1 MNRRMENQEEPNLD
15 DYISE
20 EEREHLLAG
29 LHRFLVWVGE
39 KIPEEVEV
47 NGKSIKL
54 HELIWR
60 CVHKKELTE
69 EEKKRLLDLVQ
80 LLETKEKHDE
90 EFLHKANLTHEEAKR
105 LYDESASL
113 IRAIM
118 DLRECESGKIKLKE
132 SRDEIRQKIDDA
144 RRWIGFLKNIGKKN

>member
-1 MNRRMENQEEPNLD
+1 MNRKEELSLD

-39 KIPEEVEV
+39 KVPEEVEV
-47 NGKSIKL
+47 DGKSIKL

-60 CVHKKELTE
+60 CIHKKQLSE
-69 EEKKRLLDLVQ
+69 EEKERLLELIHI
-80 LLETKEKHDE
+80 LETKEKHDE
-90 EFLHKANLTHEEAKR
+90 DALHKAHLTHEEAKR
-105 LYDESASL
+105 LYEESASL

-118 DLRECESGKIKLKE
+118 DLRECEVGKVKLKE
-132 SRDEIRQKIDDA
+132 SSDEIRSKVEDA
-144 RRWIGFLKNIGKKN
+144 RRWIGFLKNVGKKTAL

>member
-1 MNRRMENQEEPNLD
+1 MNKKEELSLD

-39 KIPEEVEV
+39 KVPEEVEV
-47 NGKSIKL
+47 DGKSIKL

-60 CVHKKELTE
+60 CIHKKQLSEQEKERLSELI
-69 EEKKRLLDLVQ
+69 Q
-80 LLETKEKHDE
+80 ILETKEKHDE
-90 EFLHKANLTHEEAKR
+90 DALHKAHLTREEAKR
-105 LYDESASL
+105 LYEESASL

-118 DLRECESGKIKLKE
+118 DLRECEAGKVKLKE
-132 SRDEIRQKIDDA
+132 SSDEIRSKVEDA
-144 RRWIGFLKNIGKKN
+144 RRWIGFLKNVGKKSAL

>member
-1 MNRRMENQEEPNLD
+1 MTRKEEHNLD
-15 DYISE
+15 DYISP

-39 KIPEEVEV
+39 KVPDEVEV

-60 CVHKKELTE
+60 CIHKKKLSEQE
-69 EEKKRLLDLVQ
+69 RMRLLELVHI
-80 LLETKEKHDE
+80 LETKEKHDE
-90 EFLHKANLTHEEAKR
+90 EALHKANLTREEAKR

-118 DLRECESGKIKLKE
+118 DLRECEAGKVKLKE
-132 SRDEIRQKIDDA
+132 SRDEIRRKVDDA
-144 RRWIGFLKNIGKKN
+144 RRWIGFLKNIGKKS

>member
-1 MNRRMENQEEPNLD
+1 MNQQEEHNLD
-15 DYISE
+15 DYISP

-39 KIPEEVEV
+39 KIPDEIEV

-60 CVHKKELTE
+60 CIHKKELSE
-69 EEKKRLLDLVQ
+69 QERMRLLELVHT
-80 LLETKEKHDE
+80 LETKEKHDE
-90 EFLHKANLTHEEAKR
+90 EALHKANLTHEEARR

-118 DLRECESGKIKLKE
+118 DLRECEAGKIKLKE
-132 SRDEIRQKIDDA
+132 SSDEIKRKVDDA
-144 RRWIGFLKNIGKKN
+144 RRWIGFLKNVGKKS

>member
-1 MNRRMENQEEPNLD
+1 MNQQEEHNLD
-15 DYISE
+15 DYISP

-60 CVHKKELTE
+60 CIHKKELSE
-69 EEKKRLLDLVQ
+69 QERMRLLELVHI
-80 LLETKEKHDE
+80 LETKEKHDE
-90 EFLHKANLTHEEAKR
+90 EALHKANLTREEAKR

-118 DLRECESGKIKLKE
+118 DLRECEAGKIKLKE
-132 SRDEIRQKIDDA
+132 SRDEIRRKVEDA
-144 RRWIGFLKNIGKKN
+144 RRWVGFLKNIGKKS

>member
-1 MNRRMENQEEPNLD
+1 MNQKEEYNID

-39 KIPEEVEV
+39 KIPNEVEV
-47 NGKSIKL
+47 DGKNIKL
-54 HELIWR
+54 NELIWR
-60 CVHKKELTE
+60 CIHKKELTE
-69 EEKKRLLDLVQ
+69 QEKKRLLELVHV
-80 LLETKEKHDE
+80 LETKEKHDE
-90 EFLHKANLTHEEAKR
+90 EALHKVNLTREEAKR

-118 DLRECESGKIKLKE
+118 DLRECEAGKIKLKE
-132 SRDEIRQKIDDA
+132 SSDEIRRRVDDA
-144 RRWIGFLKNIGKKN
+144 RRWIGFLKNIGKKS

>member
-1 MNRRMENQEEPNLD
+1 MNKKEELSLD

-39 KIPEEVEV
+39 KVPEEVEV
-47 NGKSIKL
+47 DGKSIKL

-60 CVHKKELTE
+60 CIHKKQLSEQ
-69 EEKKRLLDLVQ
+69 EKERLLELIHI
-80 LLETKEKHDE
+80 LETKEKHDE
-90 EFLHKANLTHEEAKR
+90 DALHKANLTREEAKR
-105 LYDESASL
+105 LYEESAGL

-118 DLRECESGKIKLKE
+118 DLRECEAGKVKLKE
-132 SRDEIRQKIDDA
+132 SSDEIRSKVEDA
-144 RRWIGFLKNIGKKN
+144 RRWIGFLKNVGKKSAL

>member
-1 MNRRMENQEEPNLD
+1 MTRKEEHNLD
-15 DYISE
+15 DYISP

-39 KIPEEVEV
+39 KVPDEVEV

-60 CVHKKELTE
+60 CIHKKELSE
-69 EEKKRLLDLVQ
+69 QERMRLLELVRI
-80 LLETKEKHDE
+80 LEIKEKHDE
-90 EFLHKANLTHEEAKR
+90 EALHKANLTREEAKR

-118 DLRECESGKIKLKE
+118 DLRECEAGKIKLKE
-132 SRDEIRQKIDDA
+132 SRDEIRRKVDDA
-144 RRWIGFLKNIGKKN
+144 RRWIGFLKNVGKKS

>member
-1 MNRRMENQEEPNLD
+1 MHARTDQNQVPRLD

-39 KIPEEVEV
+39 QIPEEVEV

-60 CVHKKELTE
+60 CIHKKGLSEQEKERLREL
-69 EEKKRLLDLVQ
+69 VH

-90 EFLHKANLTHEEAKR
+90 EALRKASLTREEAKR
-105 LYDESASL
+105 LYDESAAL
-113 IRAIM
+113 IRAII
-118 DLRECESGKIKLKE
+118 DLRECEEGKVKLKE
-132 SRDEIRQKIDDA
+132 SGDEVKRKIDDA
-144 RRWIGFLKNIGKKN
+144 RRWIDFLKTVGKRS

>member
-1 MNRRMENQEEPNLD
+1 MNKKEELSLD

-39 KIPEEVEV
+39 KVPEEVEV
-47 NGKSIKL
+47 DGKSIKL

-60 CVHKKELTE
+60 CIHKKQLSEQEKERLSELI
-69 EEKKRLLDLVQ
+69 Q
-80 LLETKEKHDE
+80 ILETKEKHDE
-90 EFLHKANLTHEEAKR
+90 DALHKAHLTREEAKR
-105 LYDESASL
+105 LYEESASL

-118 DLRECESGKIKLKE
+118 DLRECEAGKVKLKE
-132 SRDEIRQKIDDA
+132 SSDEIRSKVEDA
-144 RRWIGFLKNIGKKN
+144 RRWIGFLKNVGKKNAL

>member
-1 MNRRMENQEEPNLD
+1 MNQQEEHNLD
-15 DYISE
+15 DYISP

-60 CVHKKELTE
+60 CIHKKELSE
-69 EEKKRLLDLVQ
+69 QERMRLLELVHI
-80 LLETKEKHDE
+80 LETKEKHDE
-90 EFLHKANLTHEEAKR
+90 EALHKANLTREEAKR

-118 DLRECESGKIKLKE
+118 DLRECEAGKIKLKQ
-132 SRDEIRQKIDDA
+132 SRDEIRRKVDDA
-144 RRWIGFLKNIGKKN
+144 RRWVGFLKNIGKKS

>member
-1 MNRRMENQEEPNLD
+1 MKEQEEPTLD

-20 EEREHLLAG
+20 EERERLLAG
-29 LHRFLVWVGE
+29 LHRFLIWVGE
-39 KIPEEVEV
+39 QVPEDVLV
-47 NGKSIKL
+47 NGKNIKL

-60 CVHKKELTE
+60 CVHNRELTDD
-69 EEKKRLLDLVQ
+69 EKKRLSELAQ
-80 LLETKEKHDE
+80 YLETKEKRDE
-90 EFLHKANLTHEEAKR
+90 EALRKASLTRQEAKR

-144 RRWIGFLKNIGKKN
+144 RRWICFLKNVGKKN

>member
-1 MNRRMENQEEPNLD
+1 MKEQEEPTID

-29 LHRFLVWVGE
+29 LHRFLIWVGE
-39 KIPEEVEV
+39 QIPDEVLV

-60 CVHKKELTE
+60 CVHNKELTDD
-69 EEKKRLLDLVQ
+69 EKKRLLELVQ
-80 LLETKEKHDE
+80 FLETKEKHDE
-90 EFLHKANLTHEEAKR
+90 EALRRAKITREEAKR
-105 LYDESASL
+105 LYTESASL

-118 DLRECESGKIKLKE
+118 DLRECEAGKIKLKE
-132 SRDEIRQKIDDA
+132 SREEIRQRIDDA
-144 RRWIGFLKNIGKKN
+144 RRWIGFLKEIGKKG

>member
-1 MNRRMENQEEPNLD
+1 MNQQEKHNLD
-15 DYISE
+15 DYISP

-60 CVHKKELTE
+60 CIHKKELSE
-69 EEKKRLLDLVQ
+69 QERMRLLELVHI
-80 LLETKEKHDE
+80 LETKEKYDE
-90 EFLHKANLTHEEAKR
+90 EALHKANLTREEAKR

-118 DLRECESGKIKLKE
+118 DLRECEAGKIKLKE
-132 SRDEIRQKIDDA
+132 SRDEIRRKVDDA
-144 RRWIGFLKNIGKKN
+144 RRWVGFLKNIGKKS